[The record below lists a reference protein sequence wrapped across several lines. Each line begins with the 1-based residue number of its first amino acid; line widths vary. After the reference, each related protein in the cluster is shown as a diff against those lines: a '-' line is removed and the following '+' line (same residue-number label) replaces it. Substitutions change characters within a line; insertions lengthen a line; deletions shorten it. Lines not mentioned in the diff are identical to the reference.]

1 MSKTFLNL
9 TDIRKAMTFASGP
22 SPEIS
27 EYVCMNQKPRLI
39 VNIRKLKSE
48 EVAKVATVL
57 DFNEDYELCQAW
69 FLYLNIYLTKYM
81 EFGACLIWFQLK
93 YFGELDRQCEQNEQI
108 FAKVIFIGCC

>member
-9 TDIRKAMTFASGP
+9 NDIRKAMTFASGP

-27 EYVCMNQKPRLI
+27 EFACMNPKPRLI

-57 DFNEDYELCQAW
+57 DFNDDYELCQA
-69 FLYLNIYLTKYM
+69 
-81 EFGACLIWFQLK
+81 
-93 YFGELDRQCEQNEQI
+93 
-108 FAKVIFIGCC
+108 